1 MRRYNMWSS
10 RGLNPHNSGERRKR
24 DGLMM
29 LAKHDRLDCAYEQI
43 AIDYHAELP
52 EDVVKRAR
60 QTLTELKGARM

>member
-1 MRRYNMWSS
+1 
-10 RGLNPHNSGERRKR
+10 
-24 DGLMM
+24 MM
-29 LAKHDRLDCAYEQI
+29 LAKHDTLDCAYEQI